1 MHLNKGFLLLL
12 GSSLPQLASFG
23 KSLLVRETLFLL
35 QALSSGSVE
44 VDIGTNSLGWLA
56 ALILGFLLNLG

>member
-1 MHLNKGFLLLL
+1 
-12 GSSLPQLASFG
+12 LPQLASLG

-35 QALSSGSVE
+35 QALSSSSVE
-44 VDIGTNSLGWLA
+44 VDIGTNNLGWLA